1 MNISRQTQS
10 SKLVWQV
17 FEKNDNAYSVVE
29 LVQMHKHSMNKTT
42 VYRILERFEKEG
54 RLHTFLG
61 RNGLKWYA
69 KCHDCTSNKHSD
81 IHPHFQCNECG
92 KVECLSVS
100 VQIPN
105 IPKHHIDHA
114 NMLLLGQCDKCIT

>member
-105 IPKHHIDHA
+105 IPKHQIDQ
-114 NMLLLGQCDKCIT
+114 G